1 MKPIA
6 GFAFFTLA
14 SFLSSVSACG
24 TNAETDARET
34 VLINNAKAF
43 ADAFQKGDAKAVS
56 AFWAE
61 DGDYVD
67 DSAHRFEG
75 RVASYEH
82 LRGLEWA
89 VGDWADEEDGPEVSL
104 VTFEWSSERN
114 FLISTQSVTVGDTL
128 VSGVTEWIGW
138 DPATSQ
144 LRSCSFEAN
153 GGTGQGVWSNEGNEW
168 IIQTN
173 LILPGGKKLSATN
186 VVTRNGPDVITW
198 QSKDRTLDGETLPD
212 AKQITMKRVPLTTL
226 H

>member
-1 MKPIA
+1 MGI
-6 GFAFFTLA
+6 
-14 SFLSSVSACG
+14 
-24 TNAETDARET
+24 
-34 VLINNAKAF
+34 I
-43 ADAFQKGDAKAVS
+43 
-56 AFWAE
+56 
-61 DGDYVD
+61 VD

-104 VTFEWSSERN
+104 VTF
-114 FLISTQSVTVGDTL
+114 
-128 VSGVTEWIGW
+128 
-138 DPATSQ
+138 
-144 LRSCSFEAN
+144 
-153 GGTGQGVWSNEGNEW
+153 
-168 IIQTN
+168 
-173 LILPGGKKLSATN
+173 GGKKLSATN